1 MDFENLEGFDPLER
15 GLSKAMRIFGILLAL
30 CVMAPLWVKGEGFV
44 KLFGDAAP
52 SFTELLPGWYT
63 AVVGLVLVVL
73 SFVKLGKDVKGIAA
87 VALLLV
93 VPLIIGVNLFELK
106 DIEERDVLRQLNV
119 VWTETSFQTWL
130 MMAGVVVAAAGMS
143 LRSHQPK
150 LEVGRIAVGAGVAL
164 VLAYFF
170 LPMDAGMPFM
180 RAIDSV
186 KMVTSDSF
194 EGVVIGLVGPK
205 DGPALASQMKLQVIL
220 RFTFYLIPIAIMLM
234 SLPALLMKSYPGKAG
249 GAHAAIVSWA
259 WKLFIPAIYFPMAI
273 KLGMQARSG
282 DVFLGFARM
291 YLITVSV
298 LVVVPMALDAVI
310 SHFLAPNRGVPDLAD
325 DVELAL

>member
-15 GLSKAMRIFGILLAL
+15 ALSKAMRIFGILLAL
-30 CVMAPLWVKGEGFV
+30 CVMAPLWVRGEGFV
-44 KLFGDAAP
+44 KLFGAEGP
-52 SFTELLPGWYT
+52 SFGELLPGWYT
-63 AVVGLVLVVL
+63 AAVGLVLLVL

-93 VPLIIGVNLFELK
+93 LPLIIGVNLFELK
-106 DIEERDVLRQLNV
+106 DIEERDALRQLNLL
-119 VWTETSFQTWL
+119 WTETSLQTWL

-143 LRSHQPK
+143 LRSHQPR
-150 LEVGRIAVGAGVAL
+150 LEVGRVAVGAGVAL

-170 LPMDAGMPFM
+170 LPTDAGMPMM
-180 RAIDSV
+180 RAIDSLE
-186 KMVTSDSF
+186 MATSDGF
-194 EGVVIGLVGPK
+194 ESAVIALAGPK
-205 DGPALASQMKLQVIL
+205 EGPALASQMKLQVIL
-220 RFTFYLIPIAIMLM
+220 RFTFYLIPVAIMAM
-234 SLPALLMKSYPGKAG
+234 SLPALIKKSYPGKAG
-249 GAHAAIVSWA
+249 GAHAGIVSWA

-282 DVFLGFARM
+282 EVFLGFARM

-310 SHFLAPNRGVPDLAD
+310 SHFLAPNRGIPDLA
-325 DVELAL
+325 EETEPAL